1 MRPTARM
8 ARRWIRDR
16 LLCQPGC
23 AGGQGRRARC
33 LDRGLR
39 QLGFVQR
46 VMATHA
52 AILAVAP
59 PEEPDPD
66 ILRVALDV

>member
-1 MRPTARM
+1 MDSSASLG
-8 ARRWIRDR
+8 ALEVKDVA
-16 LLCQPGC
+16 LD
-23 AGGQGRRARC
+23 A

-46 VMATHA
+46 VMATHV

-59 PEEPDPD
+59 AEEPDPD
-66 ILRVALDV
+66 ILRVALDVWGDDRVGP